1 MFSSRCAGALK
12 VLEDRVARPVLH
24 DATVFDDHDPLDEA
38 QQRRAVGNQQES
50 APVQLVFEVSDQL
63 GFVERS
69 GQRVVQDVD
78 LTVTPGSWFG
88 LIGANGSGKTSLLR
102 ALAGRLPFAGGSCR
116 IGGEELV
123 DDRAARALRFGF
135 SPPADKL
142 PDALRGRDVLELVG
156 GSINDVRP
164 RLGKLYEALGVAPL
178 LDRWIGDCSAG
189 MRQRIAIA
197 AAFAG
202 GHSLVILDEPFN
214 WLDPVA
220 IFDLR
225 EVLRDRV
232 YAGLTLITALHDLG
246 TLASACDAGLML
258 AEGRVALALGED
270 MLRIAAQNP
279 QAFERQTIDRLRSGS
294 ASPDA

>member
-1 MFSSRCAGALK
+1 MNPAVDLAGAI
-12 VLEDRVARPVLH
+12 
-24 DATVFDDHDPLDEA
+24 
-38 QQRRAVGNQQES
+38 
-50 APVQLVFEVSDQL
+50 
-63 GFVERS
+63 VERG
-69 GQRVVQDVD
+69 GQHVVQGVD
-78 LTVTPGSWFG
+78 LTIPRGSWFG

-116 IGGEELV
+116 VDGEELAE
-123 DDRAARALRFGF
+123 DRAARASRFGF

-156 GSINDVRP
+156 GKVDEVRL
-164 RLGKLYEALGVAPL
+164 RLGTLHEALGMAPL

-189 MRQRIAIA
+189 MRQRIAVA

-202 GHSLVILDEPFN
+202 GHRHVILDEPFN

-225 EVLRDRV
+225 EALRDMV
-232 YAGLTLITALHDLG
+232 AGGLTLITALHDLG

-258 AEGRVALALGED
+258 VDGKVALALDED
-270 MLRIAAQNP
+270 MLRAAARNP
-279 QAFERQTIDRLRSGS
+279 QAFERQTIDRLRSGLTT
-294 ASPDA
+294 

>member
-1 MFSSRCAGALK
+1 MNLAVELTG
-12 VLEDRVARPVLH
+12 V
-24 DATVFDDHDPLDEA
+24 TV
-38 QQRRAVGNQQES
+38 G
-50 APVQLVFEVSDQL
+50 
-63 GFVERS
+63 RS

-78 LTVTPGSWFG
+78 LTIAPGSWFG

-123 DDRAARALRFGF
+123 EDSAARALRFGF

-156 GSINDVRP
+156 GSIDDVRS
-164 RLGKLYEALGVAPL
+164 RLGRLHEALGLAPL

-189 MRQRIAIA
+189 MRQRIAVA
-197 AAFAG
+197 AAFAS
-202 GHSLVILDEPFN
+202 GHQFVILDEPFN

-225 EVLRDRV
+225 EAFRDMIDG
-232 YAGLTLITALHDLG
+232 GLTLITALHDLG

-258 AEGRVALALGED
+258 ADGKIALALDED
-270 MLRIAAQNP
+270 MLRSAARNP
-279 QAFERQTIDRLRSGS
+279 QVFERQTIDRLRSGS
-294 ASPDA
+294 AASGA